1 MIRMTKMQ
9 PAHARSSARDH
20 RIPARA
26 LLLAWSAAGLRPSA
40 GWKPAQEAPDSG
52 MLRGWLTMVRS
63 LELRCRAI
71 GEARR
76 LLEEVRASAVEAPR
90 FKGLVPLT

>member
-1 MIRMTKMQ
+1 MIRMTKIQ
-9 PAHARSSARDH
+9 PDHVRSSARDH
-20 RIPARA
+20 RIPART
-26 LLLAWSAAGLRPSA
+26 LLLAWSAAGLRSSA

-52 MLRGWLTMVRS
+52 KLRGWLTMVRG
-63 LELRCRAI
+63 LELRRGAI

-76 LLEEVRASAVEAPR
+76 LLEEARASAVEAPR